1 MKHLREQ
8 EMLRYGMKIE
18 ALEAKVQTLED
29 EFEKVMLAV
38 ISQNVELA
46 KSLEDAM
53 LRIEVLENELGQV
66 QAMFFEPE
74 AQA

>member
-8 EMLRYGMKIE
+8 EMLRYGLKIE
-18 ALEAKVQTLED
+18 ALEAKVQSMED

-46 KSLEDAM
+46 RGLEDAM
-53 LRIEVLENELGQV
+53 LRIEVLENELHQL
-66 QAMFFEPE
+66 QCMFMEPE
-74 AQA
+74 AEA